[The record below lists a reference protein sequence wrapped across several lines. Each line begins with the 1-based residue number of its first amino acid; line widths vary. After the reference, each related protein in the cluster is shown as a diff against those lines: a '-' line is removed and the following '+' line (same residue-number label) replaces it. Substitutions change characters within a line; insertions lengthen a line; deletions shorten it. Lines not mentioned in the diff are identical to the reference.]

1 MLINA
6 GAGTFCASLFICAD
20 NRGRGVCSHKLLG
33 YVEITEAA
41 LFVEIK
47 KIFFELI

>member
-6 GAGTFCASLFICAD
+6 GAGTFCASLFICTD
-20 NRGRGVCSHKLLG
+20 NDRGRGVCLHKLLR
-33 YVEITEAA
+33 YVEITKAA

-47 KIFFELI
+47 KIFF